1 LTLIRLLSKIG
12 LVLTSIY
19 ITYTMSESQGREKKI
34 VGIEAGSSAFKA
46 VCLDSEGAL
55 IVSHKT
61 RVDKQ
66 TETFPQLLKFID
78 DIKNLFGD
86 FDQVGIAVPGLINR
100 ESKRIAYS
108 AHIPEHAGIDLLG
121 DIASSTGLAVT
132 MENDANAAAY
142 AEFKMGAGRGSRNLF
157 YVTLGAGVGGA
168 FIFDG
173 SIWRGKAGFAGEF
186 GYVAINSEGMKLEDV
201 ASADNIVRRTRNRF
215 HKDKTSS
222 LNKLE
227 EEQITLSDIVREA
240 QKKDDFATMM
250 LERTGT
256 FVGTAIAGV
265 INLLNI
271 EKIVIGGEIMQVR
284 SVVLGG
290 IIARAKEL
298 SFTPSFET
306 TEIVQGTL
314 GENAAATGAAIL
326 SQEARQN

>member
-1 LTLIRLLSKIG
+1 
-12 LVLTSIY
+12 
-19 ITYTMSESQGREKKI
+19 MSESQGQVKKI
-34 VGIEAGSSAFKA
+34 VGIEAGSSSLRA
-46 VCLDSEGAL
+46 VCLDPQGTL

-61 RVDKQ
+61 WVDKK
-66 TETFPQLLKFID
+66 TETFPQLIKFIN
-78 DIKNLFGD
+78 DIKKLFGD
-86 FDQVGIAVPGLINR
+86 FDEVGIAVPGLINR

-108 AHIPEHAGIDLLG
+108 AHIPEHAGIDLLT
-121 DIASSTGLAVT
+121 DVATATGLKVT

-142 AEFKMGAGRGSRNLF
+142 AEFKMGAGQGSRNLF

-173 SIWRGKAGFAGEF
+173 NIWQGAAGFAGEF
-186 GYVAINSEGMKLEDV
+186 GYVAINSEGMRLEDV

-227 EEQITLSDIVREA
+227 EEQITLAEIVREA
-240 QKKDDFATMM
+240 KKKDDFAMMM
-250 LERTGT
+250 LERTGS

-271 EKIVIGGEIMQVR
+271 EKIIVGGEIMQVG

-306 TEIVQGTL
+306 TEIVQGAL

-326 SQEARQN
+326 SRDAQ